1 MTALRDL
8 SLSDCVVADVN
19 DLPVVARDR
28 WVVLLDDGRP
38 VSAVA
43 PGTTL
48 GAGTPVPPIVV
59 ASAELDLNTA
69 LSSDAFAEVAD
80 ASAVVLVDGGAVTG
94 VWSGPS
100 LAAAV
105 MQGPVRTSTG
115 PVLPGAPAIPLIVR
129 SCTFTENGTV
139 CATSSSFVSKP
150 FPMPACPNAKHLSAH
165 DFNW

>member
-8 SLSDCVVADVN
+8 SLSDYVVADVN

-28 WVVLLDDGRP
+28 WVVLLKDGRP

-43 PGTTL
+43 PGAAL
-48 GAGTPVPPIVV
+48 GAGSPVPPIVV
-59 ASAELDLNTA
+59 APDDLDLNTA
-69 LSSDAFAEVAD
+69 LSSDAFAEVSD
-80 ASAVVLVDGGAVTG
+80 ASAVVLVDGAAVTG

-105 MQGPVRTSTG
+105 MQGPVRTYSG

-129 SCTFTENGTV
+129 SCTFTENGIV
-139 CATSSSFVSKP
+139 CATSSSFASKP
-150 FPMPACPNAKHLSAH
+150 FPMPACPNVKHLSAH
-165 DFNW
+165 DFDW